1 MMRNLFL
8 FLFIAFIYS
17 DSSFGQEAQSDK
29 SLYEAFSEGELQGE
43 VRNFF
48 MNTINEGELKDYYTN
63 ATGIALNY
71 KTKPLYGFSAG
82 VHFRSVFKTFG
93 VSLSQEDPLAGAAA
107 KWEYELYDLLEKG
120 NYKDLNKVQELYL
133 KYQYESSY
141 FSIGRIE
148 TEYTPLINNSDGRMG
163 PFAHQGA
170 WWHHQWNENSSLD
183 LGFINAISPRSTTN
197 WFFLNEGIGLFS
209 NGFLPN
215 GDIANYRNYTNSEGL
230 GVFKYTYSKA
240 NLNFK
245 LYDIYIHNVLNTL
258 WLETDYSI
266 NNWCLGLQ
274 YVLQHGAGSQKDLP
288 LQNQY
293 IRKGENGQVFSSEL
307 SWSTYNWS
315 LSFAYSHLFN
325 TGRFLFPKEL
335 GRDRFYTSIP
345 RSRMEGLG
353 DATAAVLKIG
363 KSYPKSNLDLFFEFQ
378 SIKGL
383 ELEEFTFN
391 KYNKDDSF
399 QINSII
405 NFNAERF
412 LQGLSF
418 EALLVYRQNLND
430 TTNEAIFNRSN
441 FLQLNFMTYFQF

>member
-1 MMRNLFL
+1 MMRRLFP

-17 DSSFGQEAQSDK
+17 DSSFSQEAQSKK
-29 SLYEAFSEGELQGE
+29 SLYETFVQGKLQGE

-71 KTKPLYGFSAG
+71 QTKPLYGFSAG

-93 VSLSQEDPLAGAAA
+93 VSLSQEDPQAGAAA

-120 NYKDLNKVQELYL
+120 TYKDLNKVQELYL
-133 KYQYESSY
+133 KYQYKNSY
-141 FSIGRIE
+141 LTIGRIE
-148 TEYTPLINNSDGRMG
+148 TEYTPLLNNSDGRMG

-183 LGFINAISPRSTTN
+183 LGFINAISPRSTTD
-197 WFFLNEGIGLFS
+197 WFSLNEGIGLFS
-209 NGFLPN
+209 NGFLQN
-215 GDIANYRNYTNSEGL
+215 GEIADYRNYTNSEGL

-245 LYDIYIHNVLNTL
+245 LYDIFIHNLLNTV
-258 WLETDYSI
+258 WLETDYSYEA
-266 NNWCLGLQ
+266 WRLGLQ
-274 YVLQHGAGSQKDLP
+274 YAVQQGTASQKDLP

-293 IRKGENGQVFSSEL
+293 VRNGENGQVLSSQL
-307 SWSTYNWS
+307 SWSKYNWTLS
-315 LSFAYSHLFN
+315 LAYSYLFD

-353 DATAAVLKIG
+353 DATATVLKIS
-363 KSYPKSNLDLFFEFQ
+363 KSYPRSNLNLLLEFQ
-378 SIKGL
+378 SIQGL
-383 ELEEFTFN
+383 KLNEFTFN
-391 KYNKDDSF
+391 KYNKDETF
-399 QINSII
+399 QVNSII
-405 NFNAERF
+405 NYNAERF
-412 LQGLSF
+412 LRGLSF
-418 EALLVYRQNLND
+418 EALLVYRRNLND
-430 TTNEAIFNRSN
+430 SSNPVIFNRSN